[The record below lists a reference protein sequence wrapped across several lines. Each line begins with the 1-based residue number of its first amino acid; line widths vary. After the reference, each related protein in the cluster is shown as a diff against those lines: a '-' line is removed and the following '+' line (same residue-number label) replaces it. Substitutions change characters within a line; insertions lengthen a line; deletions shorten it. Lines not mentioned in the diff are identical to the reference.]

1 MQHHVRFQIPLSVET
16 FVAYIAVELFLA
28 CVYDNVALV
37 QGSIREYT
45 PAEFTRVL
53 AAWTCPQ
60 LWKYKEKW
68 NNVNIYWTKM
78 TTWHFYNTNISLN
91 TTLIIYRGSHDLKSA
106 RSYDCFDLFV
116 DKLTTQLIKF
126 NTLTHDRIPLP
137 ALGGIDVLILMHS
150 KSHYKSIKFSFW
162 VSVQ

>member
-37 QGSIREYT
+37 QGSIGEYT

-78 TTWHFYNTNISLN
+78 TTLHFYNTNI
-91 TTLIIYRGSHDLKSA
+91 
-106 RSYDCFDLFV
+106 
-116 DKLTTQLIKF
+116 
-126 NTLTHDRIPLP
+126 
-137 ALGGIDVLILMHS
+137 
-150 KSHYKSIKFSFW
+150 
-162 VSVQ
+162 